1 MCEALAYAHEKKI
14 VHRDVKTAN
23 AMWTDGQ
30 EGQDHGLRPGQGV
43 EEVRNHTTVVSG
55 TPYYMSP
62 EQTLGKNVDHRTDIY
77 SLGVSV
83 FEMATGTLPF
93 REGNLPYHH
102 VHTPP
107 PDPREFQPDLP
118 RVAVRDH
125 RALPREGSREPLP
138 VDARDPGRAAGRRR
152 RG

>member
-1 MCEALAYAHEKKI
+1 
-14 VHRDVKTAN
+14 
-23 AMWTDGQ
+23 
-30 EGQDHGLRPGQGV
+30 
-43 EEVRNHTTVVSG
+43 
-55 TPYYMSP
+55 MSP
-62 EQTLGKNVDHRTDIY
+62 EQTLGKNVDHRTDLY

-118 RVAVRDH
+118 ERLCAIIARCLEKDPAN
-125 RALPREGSREPLP
+125 RFQSAREILAEL
-138 VDARDPGRAAGRRR
+138 
-152 RG
+152 RGVNES